1 MLTITQVTALAPAHS
16 VRIPDKLVSACRT
29 MQIAGLFANGLRLN
43 DREAVLS
50 GATRAQLSGL
60 RTSPSREAK
69 ARLLDRHGE
78 LPDLAAATIVIAAA
92 TIATI
97 AIATIAIATIAIA
110 IATATVSPHRAAAS
124 FETFENRSLRHNGWT
139 EGRGIRQLI

>member
-97 AIATIAIATIAIA
+97 AIATIAIAIA